1 MNNIIVTG
9 RLTRPLDLKQ
19 TQGGTSYIQSNIA
32 VPRDKKKGEDKAQTD
47 FINFSIFGKSAE
59 YLNNYADKG
68 SKVLLMGRLE
78 INCWQTQDG
87 QQRRDPVIMVDK
99 VEILEFKQEAQSPAQ
114 AYQAYEQEQQQTSQQ
129 QLEEQAELD
138 KTYSISDEDLPF

>member
-1 MNNIIVTG
+1 MNSIIVTG
-9 RLTRPLDLKQ
+9 RISRSLDLKTSQ
-19 TQGGTSYIQSNIA
+19 AGTSFIQSNIA
-32 VPRDKKKGEDKAQTD
+32 VPRDKKKGEEKAQVD

-99 VEILEFKQEAQSPAQ
+99 VEVLEFKDKEQTPSQ
-114 AYQAYEQEQQQTSQQ
+114 AYQSYEQEPQQDAQQ
-129 QLEEQAELD
+129 ALEEQAELD
-138 KTYSISDEDLPF
+138 KTYAINDDDLPF